1 MDKNLF
7 FQCLD
12 NRDNLGQEVP
22 GMLDAT
28 LEQYPYFLQARV
40 LRLIA
45 QKQHNHQQ
53 YSSELKAVSA
63 LMPNRLTLFFNL
75 NPIEEVVKTESPKS
89 LSATADSESP
99 FALDEVEAVEQA
111 DDDTSAFADAS
122 KEVDERNGNLLELGD
137 LETIKRMKEEAFL
150 NPTLYTLDIPSESI
164 DDKDIETL
172 YSKKSKNDKEGQSED
187 QPHQRGESEQSTLI
201 DAFIEAN
208 PRIVP
213 KEPPNEKRVSR
224 VDISLESVKEHE
236 DNVSETL
243 ALIFV
248 SQGKIAKAISI
259 LEKLC
264 LKYPEKRAY
273 FAAQIEK
280 IKKEQD
286 KQT

>member
-1 MDKNLF
+1 
-7 FQCLD
+7 
-12 NRDNLGQEVP
+12 
-22 GMLDAT
+22 MLDAT

-40 LRLIA
+40 LRLMA

-53 YSSELKAVSA
+53 YSSELKTVSA

-75 NPIEEVVKTESPKS
+75 NPVEEVVKTESPKS
-89 LSATADSESP
+89 HSATADTESP
-99 FALDEVEAVEQA
+99 FTLDEVEAVEQA
-111 DDDTSAFADAS
+111 DDDTSAFANAAE
-122 KEVDERNGNLLELGD
+122 EVGERNGNLLELGD

-150 NPTLYTLDIPSESI
+150 NPTLYTLDIPSEFI
-164 DDKDIETL
+164 DDKEIESL
-172 YSKKSKNDKEGQSED
+172 YSKSSESEGEGQSQD
-187 QPHQRGESEQSTLI
+187 QPRQREKSEQSALI

-213 KEPPNEKRVSR
+213 KDLPNEKGGEGR
-224 VDISLESVKEHE
+224 DISLESVKEHE

-259 LEKLC
+259 FEKLC

-280 IKKEQD
+280 LRNQQVK
-286 KQT
+286 

>member
-40 LRLIA
+40 LRLMA

-53 YSSELKAVSA
+53 YSAELKTVSA

-75 NPIEEVVKTESPKS
+75 NPVEEVVKTESPTS
-89 LSATADSESP
+89 HSATVDSDSP

-111 DDDTSAFADAS
+111 DDDTSTFANAS
-122 KEVDERNGNLLELGD
+122 EEVDERNGNLLELGD

-150 NPTLYTLDIPSESI
+150 NPTLYTLDIPGEFI
-164 DDKDIETL
+164 DDKEIESL
-172 YSKKSKNDKEGQSED
+172 YSKSSGSEGEGQSQD
-187 QPHQRGESEQSTLI
+187 QPRQREKSEQSALI

-213 KEPPNEKRVSR
+213 KDLPNEKGGEGR
-224 VDISLESVKEHE
+224 DISLESVKEHE
-236 DNVSETL
+236 DNVIETL

-259 LEKLC
+259 FEKLC

-280 IKKEQD
+280 LKNQQVK
-286 KQT
+286 